1 MKLEDVQKEWEKDS
15 IIDQANLGFEAT
27 RNPLLHS
34 KYLNRLSNVKLLARK
49 AEVDYLKLRKDKYR
63 YFKGEMTKH
72 ELEERGW
79 AQYQGRVPLKTEMEE
94 YLTTDHDMIRLTDK
108 IEYLKVV
115 KETLESILKAL
126 ASRGWEIKSAIEWEK
141 MRNGLM

>member
-1 MKLEDVQKEWEKDS
+1 MKLEDVQKDWEKDS
-15 IIDQANLGFEAT
+15 IIDQTNLGYEAT

-34 KYLNRLSNVKLLARK
+34 KYLNKLSNVKLLLRK
-49 AEVDYLKLRKDKYR
+49 AEYR
-63 YFKGEMTKH
+63 YFKGEMTRD
-72 ELEERGW
+72 ELESRQW
-79 AQYQGRVPLKTEMEE
+79 VQYQGRVPLKTEMEE